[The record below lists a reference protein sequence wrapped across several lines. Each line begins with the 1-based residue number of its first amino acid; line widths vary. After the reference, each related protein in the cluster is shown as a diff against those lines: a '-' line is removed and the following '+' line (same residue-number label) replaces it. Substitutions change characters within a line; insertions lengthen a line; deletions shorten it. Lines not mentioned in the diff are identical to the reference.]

1 MLQNKGFVML
11 DTLIGIYII
20 MAAVSLVLMM
30 SLSRNRFQYDFGEQ
44 ELYDI
49 WNDPEKSSIYAHI
62 EIPQIPIVTEDTPLS
77 N

>member
-49 WNDPEKSSIYAHI
+49 WNDPEKSSIYTHI